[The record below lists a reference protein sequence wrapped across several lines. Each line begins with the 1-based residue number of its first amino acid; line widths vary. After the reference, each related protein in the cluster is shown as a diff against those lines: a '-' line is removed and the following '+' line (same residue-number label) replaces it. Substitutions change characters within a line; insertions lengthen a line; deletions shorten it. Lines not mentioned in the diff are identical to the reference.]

1 MENGSSHKVQII
13 VAVLGLVGVLATA
26 VLSNWDKFF
35 PAPPPPTIEPTRAPT
50 AAPTPKPPEPTSTVP
65 EPTRAPT
72 ATPPTKALEPTTA
85 AGKVLFKESF
95 GDNANGWTI
104 WKPGTNYH
112 AYLENGEYVIEPK
125 SPSNAPEVMPMTFQR
140 PANFDL
146 EVSAIWKS
154 GVTDHR
160 YGLVLGVDADTYYT
174 FGASGNGQAVVGI
187 NKGGAGDGI
196 PDPIGWKP
204 KTAREGD
211 GVSFNKLKIEVRDN
225 KISYYVNDRYIGEIA
240 NAIMRDKWAIGVMVQ
255 DKQKVAFDDLVLTA
269 R

>member
-1 MENGSSHKVQII
+1 MENGSSHKVQIFI
-13 VAVLGLVGVLATA
+13 AVLGLVGVLATA
-26 VLSNWDKFF
+26 ALSNWDKLF
-35 PAPPPPTIEPTRAPT
+35 PAPLPPT
-50 AAPTPKPPEPTSTVP
+50 V

-72 ATPPTKALEPTTA
+72 ATPPPKISEPTTTAVEPTRAPTA

-95 GDNANGWTI
+95 ADNANGWAI
-104 WKPGTNYH
+104 WMPGTNYD

-125 SPSNAPEVMPMTFQR
+125 SPSNAPEVIPMTFQR
-140 PANFDL
+140 PENFDV
-146 EVSAIWKS
+146 EVSTIWKS

-211 GVSFNKLKIEVRDN
+211 GVSFNNLKIEVRGD

-240 NAIMRDKWAIGVMVQ
+240 NAIIRDKWAIGVLVQ

>member
-1 MENGSSHKVQII
+1 MENGSSHRVQII
-13 VAVLGLVGVLATA
+13 VAVLGLGVLATA
-26 VLSNWDKFF
+26 PCRTGTNSSRRRRHPRLSRLARRPRRHRPSPRNQRR
-35 PAPPPPTIEPTRAPT
+35 PPTNRAL
-50 AAPTPKPPEPTSTVP
+50 
-65 EPTRAPT
+65 T
-72 ATPPTKALEPTTA
+72 ATPSTKAEPTTA

-95 GDNANGWTI
+95 GDNANGWAI
-104 WKPGTNYH
+104 WKPGTNYD

-125 SPSNAPEVMPMTFQR
+125 IPSNAPEVMPMTFQR
-140 PANFDL
+140 PENFDV

-160 YGLVLGVDADTYYT
+160 YGLVLGIDADTYYT

-187 NKGGAGDGI
+187 NKGGAGEGI

-211 GVSFNKLKIEVRDN
+211 GVSFNKLKIEVRGN
-225 KISYYVNDRYIGEIA
+225 KISYYVNDRFIGEIA
-240 NAIMRDKWAIGVMVQ
+240 NAIIRDKWAIGVMVQ

>member
-1 MENGSSHKVQII
+1 MENSSNHRVQIL

-26 VLSNWDKFF
+26 ALSNWDKIF
-35 PAPPPPTIEPTRAPT
+35 PAPPPPTVEPTH
-50 AAPTPKPPEPTSTVP
+50 TP
-65 EPTRAPT
+65 
-72 ATPPTKALEPTTA
+72 TA

-95 GDNANGWTI
+95 GDNANGWAI
-104 WKPGTNYH
+104 WKPGTNYD

-125 SPSNAPEVMPMTFQR
+125 TPSNAPEVLPMAFPR
-140 PANFDL
+140 PENFDV

-160 YGLVLGVDADTYYT
+160 YGLVLGIDADTYYT
-174 FGASGNGQAVVGI
+174 FGTSGNGQAVVGI
-187 NKGGAGDGI
+187 NKAGAGDGL

-204 KTAREGD
+204 NTAREGD

-225 KISYYVNDRYIGEIA
+225 RIAYYVNDRYIGEIT
-240 NAIMRDKWAIGVMVQ
+240 NAIIRDQWAIGVMVQ
-255 DKQKVAFDDLVLTA
+255 DEQKVAFDDLVLTA

>member
-1 MENGSSHKVQII
+1 VENGNNHKVQII

-35 PAPPPPTIEPTRAPT
+35 PTAPPPTVEPARAP
-50 AAPTPKPPEPTSTVP
+50 
-65 EPTRAPT
+65 
-72 ATPPTKALEPTTA
+72 TA

-95 GDNANGWTI
+95 GDNANGWAI
-104 WKPGTNYH
+104 WKPGTHYD
-112 AYLENGEYVIEPK
+112 AYLENGEYVIEPR
-125 SPSNAPEVMPMTFQR
+125 SPSNAPEVIPMTFPR
-140 PANFDL
+140 PENFDV
-146 EVSAIWKS
+146 EVSTIWKS

-160 YGLVLGVDADTYYT
+160 YGLVLGIDKATYYT

-196 PDPIGWKP
+196 PDPIGWQP

-211 GVSFNKLKIEVRDN
+211 GVSFNRLKIEVRGN
-225 KISYYVNDRYIGEIA
+225 RISYYVNDRYIGEIV
-240 NAIMRDKWAIGVMVQ
+240 NAIIRDEWAVGVMVQ
-255 DKQKVAFDDLVLTA
+255 DAQRVAFDDLVLTA